1 MKKPPE
7 RVDDSGIEIIE
18 RLRYKEG
25 PLEDHLIRKA
35 SKPQFIRMNE
45 REVHQG
51 QEIDYKIKQDE

>member
-1 MKKPPE
+1 MEKPPE

-18 RLRYKEG
+18 GLRYKEG

-35 SKPQFIRMNE
+35 SEPQFIRVNE

-51 QEIDYKIKQDE
+51 KEIHCEKK